1 MASQRALL
9 VVYLVSLVYVRSA
22 KCLGKEE
29 AVSGRVG
36 RGGGTPQSA
45 QDPKASL
52 YSWWPGVNSVPN
64 PTTSELNLGKIIFYL
79 INYLRKKNE
88 RKETASL
95 SADSLFNQLHK
106 KCTEKN
112 KNHIVQIYVT
122 STPKEIIKQWGD
134 IEQRCTITFSVM
146 KWNWWKRLR

>member
-36 RGGGTPQSA
+36 RGGRGGTPQSA

-52 YSWWPGVNSVPN
+52 YSW
-64 PTTSELNLGKIIFYL
+64 
-79 INYLRKKNE
+79 
-88 RKETASL
+88 
-95 SADSLFNQLHK
+95 
-106 KCTEKN
+106 
-112 KNHIVQIYVT
+112 
-122 STPKEIIKQWGD
+122 
-134 IEQRCTITFSVM
+134 
-146 KWNWWKRLR
+146 

>member
-52 YSWWPGVNSVPN
+52 YSW
-64 PTTSELNLGKIIFYL
+64 
-79 INYLRKKNE
+79 
-88 RKETASL
+88 
-95 SADSLFNQLHK
+95 
-106 KCTEKN
+106 
-112 KNHIVQIYVT
+112 
-122 STPKEIIKQWGD
+122 
-134 IEQRCTITFSVM
+134 
-146 KWNWWKRLR
+146 

>member
-36 RGGGTPQSA
+36 RGGGGTPQSA

-52 YSWWPGVNSVPN
+52 YSW
-64 PTTSELNLGKIIFYL
+64 
-79 INYLRKKNE
+79 
-88 RKETASL
+88 
-95 SADSLFNQLHK
+95 
-106 KCTEKN
+106 
-112 KNHIVQIYVT
+112 
-122 STPKEIIKQWGD
+122 
-134 IEQRCTITFSVM
+134 
-146 KWNWWKRLR
+146 

>member
-29 AVSGRVG
+29 AVSGRGGRGG

-52 YSWWPGVNSVPN
+52 YSW
-64 PTTSELNLGKIIFYL
+64 
-79 INYLRKKNE
+79 
-88 RKETASL
+88 
-95 SADSLFNQLHK
+95 
-106 KCTEKN
+106 
-112 KNHIVQIYVT
+112 
-122 STPKEIIKQWGD
+122 
-134 IEQRCTITFSVM
+134 
-146 KWNWWKRLR
+146 

>member
-36 RGGGTPQSA
+36 REGGGGGTPQSA

-52 YSWWPGVNSVPN
+52 YSW
-64 PTTSELNLGKIIFYL
+64 
-79 INYLRKKNE
+79 
-88 RKETASL
+88 
-95 SADSLFNQLHK
+95 
-106 KCTEKN
+106 
-112 KNHIVQIYVT
+112 
-122 STPKEIIKQWGD
+122 
-134 IEQRCTITFSVM
+134 
-146 KWNWWKRLR
+146 